1 MRPPAVE
8 GSILENAQDGSRR
21 GSPSSA
27 NTEEK
32 KPLDIDREVAQR
44 VPDAGAWLGLAGVA
58 VLALASLWLG
68 LSTYRRR
75 VGEMVDEL

>member
-1 MRPPAVE
+1 MAVIV
-8 GSILENAQDGSRR
+8 SHYQSVVLH
-21 GSPSSA
+21 
-27 NTEEK
+27 
-32 KPLDIDREVAQR
+32 QR

-58 VLALASLWLG
+58 ILALASLWLG